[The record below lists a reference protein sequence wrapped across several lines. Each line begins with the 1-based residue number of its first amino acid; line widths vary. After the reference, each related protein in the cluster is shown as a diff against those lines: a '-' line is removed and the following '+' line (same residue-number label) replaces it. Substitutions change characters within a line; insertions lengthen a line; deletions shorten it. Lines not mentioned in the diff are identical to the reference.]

1 MPRLVVFAACD
12 RILIEES
19 GIASLISIID
29 EFTLT
34 IKGDT
39 KIGRDAVGPT
49 QWAIYTKWEKT
60 SGDDDKEFV
69 QIIQALW
76 PDESEFKRIKA
87 PFRFQPDKK
96 AHQNRIEILMSV
108 VYMIRDVV
116 RTFYPVSMIT
126 VARRSGEASYFAY
139 ECSRIKL

>member
-1 MPRLVVFAACD
+1 MPRLLVFAACD
-12 RILIEES
+12 RILIDDS
-19 GIASLISIID
+19 GIPSLISIVD

-76 PDESEFKRIKA
+76 PDKSEFKRIKA
-87 PFRFQPDKK
+87 PFRFQSDKK
-96 AHQNRIEILMSV
+96 GHQNRIEINGFPMGQEGLVTLNMWLEVDSKR
-108 VYMIRDVV
+108 IGEIH
-116 RTFYPVSMIT
+116 TWT
-126 VARRSGEASYFAY
+126 VN
-139 ECSRIKL
+139 IKHKTAKA